1 MPVLFPSF
9 TSTVAPWLDAPIE
22 KTEADTAKVIA
33 DSYGVSVAS
42 GMITLIPGSTIISA
56 PPTKPIEDAILDT
69 FNQIKDSEGPPTPP
83 MFLKWATETVKY
95 WAGVTWTP
103 VPPPPGYVSPT
114 AGVTVLTGGTPSPLD
129 AGLWAAF
136 NNPPAP
142 TPMGSIIC
150 GKLISAFTT
159 HLLTVNGLYNGLI
172 PNPAVIPPTIPGPPF
187 PWVGVS

>member
-1 MPVLFPSF
+1 MAVIWPTF

-22 KTEADTAKVIA
+22 KTHADTAKVIA
-33 DSYGVSVAS
+33 DAYGVSVAS
-42 GMITLIPGSTIISA
+42 GMITLIPGSAIISA

-95 WAGVTWTP
+95 WAAVTWTP
-103 VPPPPGYVSPT
+103 MPPPPGYVSPT
-114 AGVTVLTGGTPSPLD
+114 SGVTVLTGGTPSPLD
-129 AGLWAAF
+129 VGLWAAF

-150 GKLISAFTT
+150 GKLVSAFTT
-159 HLLTVNGLYNGLI
+159 HLLTVNGVYNGLI
-172 PNPAVIPPTIPGPPF
+172 PAAPSPIPGPPF

>member
-9 TSTVAPWLDAPIE
+9 ASAVAPYLDAPIE
-22 KTEADTAKVIA
+22 KTEVDTAKIIA

-42 GMITLIPGSTIISA
+42 AMITLIPGSTIISA

-83 MFLKWATETVKY
+83 MFLKWATEIVKY
-95 WAGVTWTP
+95 WDAVTWTP
-103 VPPPPGYVSPT
+103 IPPPLGYVLPT
-114 AGVTVLTGGTPSPLD
+114 TGVTVLTGGTPSPLD
-129 AGLWAAF
+129 VGLWAAF

-150 GKLISAFTT
+150 GKLILAFTK

-172 PNPAVIPPTIPGPPF
+172 PAPPAPPIPGPPF